1 MDFADTVAEAAF
13 RASARAWL
21 ERNAP
26 APRGRVP
33 WPDAAALVA
42 AASAWQ
48 AYKAAGGYAAITLPS
63 AYGGRGG
70 SASEQVIFRQEESRF
85 EVPFGVYE
93 IGLGMCVPTLL
104 ALGDARIRDRYVR
117 PAIEGRE
124 IWCQLFS
131 EPSAGSDLAALA
143 TRAAR
148 DGARWIVNGQKVWT
162 TGAHF
167 SDFGLLLARTDPDVS
182 KHAGL
187 TLFVVDMHAPGVA
200 VRPIRQM
207 SGEAEFNEV
216 FFTDVAIDDAER
228 LTVPGGG
235 WAGAMT
241 TLMFERLNVG
251 ADIGLVDYRTLL
263 ETARTIDVRGRPAIE
278 APLVRDALARCYIN
292 DRGLKLLTYRTITA
306 LGRDRLPGPEQSITK
321 LVIAAQAQAIADLLL
336 DLREEEG
343 VLAGSDLG
351 GDWSAVERSWSM
363 AAGMRIAGG
372 TDEILR
378 NVIAERVLGLP
389 PEPRT
394 DKAGRYSDSG
404 A

>member
-1 MDFADTVAEAAF
+1 MDFADTPAEATF

-21 ERNAP
+21 EHNAP
-26 APRGRVP
+26 TPRGRIP
-33 WPDAAALVA
+33 WPDDAALVA

-48 AYKAAGGYAAITLPS
+48 GRKAAEGYAGITLPS

-104 ALGDARIRDRYVR
+104 AVGDSRIRDRYVR

-143 TRAAR
+143 TRAVR
-148 DGARWIVNGQKVWT
+148 DDSRWIVNGQKVWT
-162 TGAHF
+162 TGAQF
-167 SDFGLLLARTDPDVS
+167 SDFGLLLARTDPDVF
-182 KHAGL
+182 KHSGL
-187 TLFVVDMHAPGVA
+187 TLFVVNMHAPGVE
-200 VRPIRQM
+200 VRPIRQI

-216 FFTDVAIDDAER
+216 FFTDVVIEDAER

-263 ETARTIDVRGRPAIE
+263 ATARTVDMDGLPAIE
-278 APLVRDALARCYIN
+278 SPLVRDALARCYLN
-292 DRGLKLLTYRTITA
+292 DRGLKLLTFRTITA

-321 LVIAAQAQAIADLLL
+321 LIIASQAQAIADLLL

-343 VLAGSDLG
+343 ALAGRDLG
-351 GDWSAVERSWSM
+351 VDWGAVERSWSM

-394 DKAGRYSDSG
+394 DKARPYSDAMS
-404 A
+404 

>member
-1 MDFADTVAEAAF
+1 MDFADTAAEATF

-33 WPDAAALVA
+33 WPDATALVA

-48 AYKAAGGYAAITLPS
+48 ARKAAGGYAAITLPS

-70 SASEQVIFRQEESRF
+70 GASEQVIFRQEESRF

-143 TRAAR
+143 TRAVR
-148 DGARWIVNGQKVWT
+148 DGARWILNGQKVWT
-162 TGAHF
+162 TGAQF

-187 TLFVVDMHAPGVA
+187 TLFVVDMRAPGVA

-228 LTVPGGG
+228 LTAPGGG

-292 DRGLKLLTYRTITA
+292 DRGLKLLTYRTISA

-321 LVIAAQAQAIADLLL
+321 LIIAAQAQAIADLLL

-351 GDWSAVERSWSM
+351 GDWLGGDWAAVERSWSM

-378 NVIAERVLGLP
+378 NVIA
-389 PEPRT
+389 
-394 DKAGRYSDSG
+394 
-404 A
+404 